1 MDAKLLVN
9 NARNFNINNV
19 AILLTMPY
27 VDRSISIE
35 IIANGM
41 VNFVLN
47 MIFLV
52 NVQKEICLIV

>member
-47 MIFLV
+47 MIILV